1 MSKYVYIK
9 LHKNLASLRKHCFV
23 CVFSNVVSV
32 QIYLFIKRWG
42 ETHLAI
48 LLLVSPI
55 ELCCYYHLYR
65 DAHILKI
72 HVLKYFSDPS
82 LYVAVAVMLST
93 ADKPDREQE
102 REDPQLTLSPACI
115 CLCGLFPF
123 NLLTVSY
130 EIRADELNHVV
141 ASTEFCNTIL
151 VEQHCEWHSYDI
163 HLHTLWKC
171 LTYQPATRKKKKE
184 KRCHLPH
191 FSEQNLI
198 KTFFFS

>member
-1 MSKYVYIK
+1 MGTIS
-9 LHKNLASLRKHCFV
+9 ASLRKHCFV
-23 CVFSNVVSV
+23 CVFPNVLSV

-55 ELCCYYHLYR
+55 ELCCYYRLYR

-102 REDPQLTLSPACI
+102 REDPQLTLSPACT
-115 CLCGLFPF
+115 CLCGVFPF

-141 ASTEFCNTIL
+141 ASTEFCNTTL
-151 VEQHCEWHSYDI
+151 VDQHCEWHSF
-163 HLHTLWKC
+163 
-171 LTYQPATRKKKKE
+171 TYTVKVSYLSACYKKKK
-184 KRCHLPH
+184 KQKTLPLTTLQWTK
-191 FSEQNLI
+191 SDQN
-198 KTFFFS
+198 FFFFFFR

>member
-9 LHKNLASLRKHCFV
+9 LHENLASLRKHCFV
-23 CVFSNVVSV
+23 CVFSNVVNV

-115 CLCGLFPF
+115 CLCGVFPF

-151 VEQHCEWHSYDI
+151 VEQHCE
-163 HLHTLWKC
+163 
-171 LTYQPATRKKKKE
+171 
-184 KRCHLPH
+184 
-191 FSEQNLI
+191 
-198 KTFFFS
+198 